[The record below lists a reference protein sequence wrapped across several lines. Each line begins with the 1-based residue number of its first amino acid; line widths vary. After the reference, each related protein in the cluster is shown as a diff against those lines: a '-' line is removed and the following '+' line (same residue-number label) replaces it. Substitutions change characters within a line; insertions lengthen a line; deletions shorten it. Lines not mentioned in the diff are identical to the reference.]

1 MKKLFIVF
9 LIFFNPTIYA
19 NQMEECLDAECVTY
33 FKEFRQYAKRGYADA
48 MYALGDMYWVGYGT
62 KKDPSSAIKTYR
74 RAAKFGSSLAQF
86 KLGYIYLTDKEN
98 FDYDESLK
106 YFKKAARNGSG
117 QSSFILGVIYYRGQ
131 LGEKSL
137 SDADK
142 WLTKAY
148 EQNNKQV
155 REFIEHIYLKGEV
168 NADNLPDVYEIIT
181 NLAKE
186 TEANSEQQVVAKKSN
201 GAIQNKTSDSIE
213 TQQAPNSKAK
223 RKSTFRWPEDDGT
236 EVITVRAP
244 SLIEIFDY
252 EIQRF
257 SHISPE
263 KYRVNTGSKI
273 FSQTCER
280 NLTCT
285 GMSISQY
292 QILAGELNDIAL
304 STIMGG
310 GG

>member
-1 MKKLFIVF
+1 M
-9 LIFFNPTIYA
+9 IFFNPTIYA
-19 NQMEECLDAECVTY
+19 SQMEECLDAECVTY

-86 KLGYIYLTDKEN
+86 KLGYIYLTDQEN
-98 FDYDESLK
+98 FDYDESVK

-117 QSSFILGVIYYRGQ
+117 QSSFILGVIYYRGNF
-131 LGEKSL
+131 GEQSL
-137 SDADK
+137 SEADK

-155 REFIEHIYLKGEV
+155 RTFIEHIYLNGEV
-168 NADNLPDVYEIIT
+168 NSDNLPDVYEIIT
-181 NLAKE
+181 KIAEDTQLNSAQPKVAKISG
-186 TEANSEQQVVAKKSN
+186 TANPNRPSQSVVAQHSANS
-201 GAIQNKTSDSIE
+201 KTI
-213 TQQAPNSKAK
+213 SKPK
-223 RKSTFRWPEDDGT
+223 FRWPEDDGT

-252 EIQRF
+252 EIERF

-273 FSQTCER
+273 FNQTCER

-285 GMSISQY
+285 GMSISQF
-292 QILAGELNDIAL
+292 QLLAADLNDIAL
-304 STIMGG
+304 ASIMGN
-310 GG
+310 